1 MITISMQRVILLII
15 CLSTPC
21 LSVYSNKQ
29 YKYRFVLW
37 HLENSISRADMSVA
51 IRKMLK
57 RKAEEGKESV
67 ISIHGRE
74 VPAAKI
80 QRYMKNVESSEVTD
94 CSMHNWL
101 LIWHSYTPLHCIPHS
116 SWHSSWSGCGEDWRV
131 YANCIF
137 ETGDRANVSGTGRHF
152 L

>member
-1 MITISMQRVILLII
+1 
-15 CLSTPC
+15 
-21 LSVYSNKQ
+21 
-29 YKYRFVLW
+29 
-37 HLENSISRADMSVA
+37 MSVA

-94 CSMHNWL
+94 CSMHN
-101 LIWHSYTPLHCIPHS
+101 
-116 SWHSSWSGCGEDWRV
+116 
-131 YANCIF
+131 
-137 ETGDRANVSGTGRHF
+137 
-152 L
+152 